1 MKALNE
7 ISLYAKMQGNSL
19 ILIDDIKFVKDR
31 VLEDFQYIDI
41 KGFGEILEKG
51 KYLAMPRIENDKSF
65 TMVLS

>member
-31 VLEDFQYIDI
+31 VLEDFQY
-41 KGFGEILEKG
+41 
-51 KYLAMPRIENDKSF
+51 RH
-65 TMVLS
+65 